1 MSVLPHEVK
10 ALLELFCLQPVTFGS
25 RQKSSSSSFASWG
38 KIKKRMILH
47 WRIRTGSD
55 WWTSKIL
62 QIRTGSHSIL
72 SD

>member
-1 MSVLPHEVK
+1 
-10 ALLELFCLQPVTFGS
+10 
-25 RQKSSSSSFASWG
+25 
-38 KIKKRMILH
+38 MILH